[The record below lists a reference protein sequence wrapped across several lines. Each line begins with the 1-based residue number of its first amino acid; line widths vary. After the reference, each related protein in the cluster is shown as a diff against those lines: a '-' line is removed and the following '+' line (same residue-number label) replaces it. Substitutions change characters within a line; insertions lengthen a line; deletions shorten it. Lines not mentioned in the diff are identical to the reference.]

1 MSEKEEEKRKRN
13 RLERLIKLSRSQI
26 RHSVSPP
33 ACANEQISVFS
44 FSEAIFHSPVQTA
57 SGLTH

>member
-1 MSEKEEEKRKRN
+1 MSEKEEEKGKRN
-13 RLERLIKLSRSQI
+13 RLERLIKLLRSQI

-44 FSEAIFHSPVQTA
+44 FSEAIFHRPVQTA